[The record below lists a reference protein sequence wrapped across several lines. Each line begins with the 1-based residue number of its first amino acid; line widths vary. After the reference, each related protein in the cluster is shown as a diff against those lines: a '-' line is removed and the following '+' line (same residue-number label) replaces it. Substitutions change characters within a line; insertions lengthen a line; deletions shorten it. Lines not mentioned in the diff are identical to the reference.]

1 MKLLN
6 ESLRHTLTENSQR
19 LQEAALRICSE
30 ENLAREVI
38 YRAVVKT
45 KQRYKKL
52 VNKERATDVCIS
64 LMKQPRKHVK
74 QSFSSVEDCIE
85 KALAA
90 KVVPWKP
97 IISAVAVV
105 LAVAMIVPTVLPD
118 KVRTVDAS
126 GFVMEGAVALENLI
140 EGSNVQLKNLHEPK
154 DFGVLDSETL
164 PDPRYEKSL
173 TQKNI
178 EHVRYET
185 VTTANGVTLF
195 FMVYVHKDEKR
206 SECIVYEAHEDG
218 WHEAGRFETAYF
230 VTNMYLGQLY
240 YEDGKDYP
248 GRHTFF
254 FPSRITTLPDEA
266 GNVYILTNYRN
277 GLQMHRY
284 NADGTIE
291 ELDRIWLDDGRQHF
305 NRYEDVSNDWTADI
319 YAFWDMDTNSIEI
332 YTQTTH
338 LSTNEHFMENQFLF
352 FGFDVAEEK
361 FREIVTA
368 NEDFKTTTDG
378 IGPDLILYDAN
389 GGYYMVSDVFMREIE
404 LDENGDY
411 TLRYSL
417 SYVRD
422 GKILWSIP
430 IDQGKSSGDRIRPCL
445 LAKDAEGIHLMFASN
460 RGNYC
465 MLLDEAGEIVKKY
478 RFYAPSTDS
487 IRYLLFFRHEGANY
501 YLCYI
506 NDTYLVLARV
516 GEDGYHVR
524 VGEYLYPDELKNT
537 IKFEARHTT
546 SFISGSNVLN
556 LIAPGT
562 TNRKDGSYP
571 PTYFFQIVLD
581 ETAISEE

>member
-1 MKLLN
+1 MKNNSTLTKLL
-6 ESLRHTLTENSQR
+6 SENSDR
-19 LQEAALRICSE
+19 LAQAAKAICTDEAFVHDTIY
-30 ENLAREVI
+30 LAI
-38 YRAVVKT
+38 IKT
-45 KQRYKKL
+45 KQKYKKL
-52 VNKERATDVCIS
+52 ANKERAVDVCIS
-64 LMKQPRKHVK
+64 LMKQPKKHVK
-74 QSFSSVEDCIE
+74 ESFSSVEDCIE
-85 KALAA
+85 KALSA
-90 KVVPWKP
+90 KVVPWRW
-97 IISAVAVV
+97 IVSAVAVV
-105 LAVAMIVPTVLPD
+105 LAVAMIVPSVLPD

-164 PDPRYEKSL
+164 PDPRHEKSL
-173 TQKNI
+173 TLKDI

-240 YEDGKDYP
+240 HENGKDYS

-254 FPSRITTLPDEA
+254 WPSRITTLPDEA

-277 GLQMHRY
+277 GLQMHCY

-291 ELDRIWLDDGRQHF
+291 ELDHIWLDDGSQHF
-305 NRYEDVSNDWTADI
+305 NRYEDVSNDWTSDI
-319 YAFWDMDTNSIEI
+319 YAFWDVNTNFIEI
-332 YTQTTH
+332 YTQTSH
-338 LSTNEHFMENQFLF
+338 LTMDENLNEYQFF
-352 FGFDVAEEK
+352 FLGFDVMEEK
-361 FREIVTA
+361 FREKVTA
-368 NEDFKTTTDG
+368 DEDFKTVTDG
-378 IGPDLILYDAN
+378 LGPDLILYDTN
-389 GGYYMVSDVFMREIE
+389 GGYYMASNVFDAEAGF
-404 LDENGDY
+404 DENGDY

-430 IDQGKSSGDRIRPCL
+430 IDQGKSAGDRIRPCL
-445 LAKDAEGIHLMFASN
+445 LAKDAEGIHLMFSSN

-465 MLLDEAGEIVKKY
+465 MLLNEAGEIVKKY

-487 IRYLLFFRHEGANY
+487 IRYLLFFRHEGENY

-516 GEDGYHVR
+516 GEDGYPVR
-524 VGEYLYPDELKNT
+524 VGEYLYPDELKYT
-537 IKFEARHTT
+537 FVFGSRHKT
-546 SFISGSNVLN
+546 SFISGGNVLN

-562 TNRKDGSYP
+562 KNRADGSYP
-571 PTYFFQIVLD
+571 PTYFVQILLGEAV
-581 ETAISEE
+581 ESEE

>member
-1 MKLLN
+1 MKKLK
-6 ESLRHTLTENSQR
+6 
-19 LQEAALRICSE
+19 
-30 ENLAREVI
+30 ENLLENAMRLEQAAEAVCTDKAFVYDTIYLAVI
-38 YRAVVKT
+38 KT
-45 KQRYKKL
+45 KQKYKKL
-52 VNKERATDVCIS
+52 VNKDHAVDICIS
-64 LMKQPRKHVK
+64 LMKQPKRHVK
-74 QSFSSVEDCIE
+74 LNFTSVEDCIE

-90 KVVPWKP
+90 KTVPWKP
-97 IISAVAVV
+97 IISVIAAV
-105 LAVAMIVPTVLPD
+105 LAVAMIVPAVLPD

-164 PDPRYEKSL
+164 PDPRHEKSL
-173 TQKNI
+173 TQHNI
-178 EHVRYET
+178 EYVRYET

-230 VTNMYLGQLY
+230 LRNIYLGQLY
-240 YEDGKDYP
+240 HEDGKDYP

-254 FPSRITTLPDEA
+254 IPSRITALPDEA

-291 ELDRIWLDDGRQHF
+291 ELDRIWLDDGRQHL

-338 LSTNEHFMENQFLF
+338 LTMDENLNEYQFF
-352 FGFDVAEEK
+352 FLGFDVTEEK

-368 NEDFKTTTDG
+368 NEDFKTTTEG
-378 IGPDLILYDAN
+378 YGPDLILYDAN

-430 IDQGKSSGDRIRPCL
+430 IDQGKSAGDRIRPCL
-445 LAKDAEGIHLMFASN
+445 LAKDEEGIHLMFASN

-516 GEDGYHVR
+516 GEDGYPVR

-537 IKFEARHTT
+537 YKFGAQHTT
-546 SFISGSNVLN
+546 SFISGGNVLN

-571 PTYFFQIVLD
+571 PTYFFQIVLG
-581 ETAISEE
+581 ESTESEE